1 MVVLDGRVSLVS
13 RLNLILESKKIEFK
27 VKYSLITMDITVT
40 QVYLSRT
47 NLLDILKDQGYNVS
61 NYDHYSLS
69 MIGSMMDNK
78 RLDLQLTHTSGKQ
91 VFIKY
96 HLDTKLVI
104 PTVTCSLF
112 DEVDGELPILKKTDD
127 LIIIAKSD
135 PNDTMIADM
144 NKLWNDSSIYVSVI
158 NIKRLQF
165 NILKHAIVPK
175 HVLLTDE
182 EKTKFFEKYHILS
195 NADLPTMS
203 RYDAVAQVLC
213 MRPGMVCR
221 IHRKSKTAVT
231 TLYYRVCV

>member
-1 MVVLDGRVSLVS
+1 MATYTFMEINP
-13 RLNLILESKKIEFK
+13 LNLEKHEKKIEFK
-27 VKYSLITMDITVT
+27 IKYLSITMDISVT

-47 NLLDILKDQGYNVS
+47 HLLEILKEQGYNVS

-112 DEVDGELPILKKTDD
+112 DEVDGEPPILKKTDD

-165 NILKHAIVPK
+165 NILNHAIVPK
-175 HVLLTDE
+175 HVVLSEE
-182 EKTKFFEKYHILS
+182 EKTKFFEKYHIQS
-195 NADLPTMS
+195 NADLPTIS

>member
-1 MVVLDGRVSLVS
+1 M
-13 RLNLILESKKIEFK
+13 KKIEFK
-27 VKYSLITMDITVT
+27 IKYISITMDITVT

-47 NLLDILKDQGYNVS
+47 NLLEILKDQGYNVS

-69 MIGSMMDNK
+69 MIGSMMENK

-112 DEVDGELPILKKTDD
+112 DEVDGEPPILKKTDD
-127 LIIIAKSD
+127 LIIITKSD

-175 HVLLTDE
+175 HVVLSDE
-182 EKTKFFEKYHILS
+182 EKTQLFQKYHIQS
-195 NADLPTMS
+195 NADLPTIT
-203 RYDAVAQVLC
+203 RYDPVAQVLC
-213 MRPGMVCR
+213 MRPGMVCC
-221 IHRKSKTAVT
+221 IERKSKTAVT

>member
-1 MVVLDGRVSLVS
+1 
-13 RLNLILESKKIEFK
+13 
-27 VKYSLITMDITVT
+27 
-40 QVYLSRT
+40 
-47 NLLDILKDQGYNVS
+47 
-61 NYDHYSLS
+61 
-69 MIGSMMDNK
+69 
-78 RLDLQLTHTSGKQ
+78 
-91 VFIKY
+91 
-96 HLDTKLVI
+96 
-104 PTVTCSLF
+104 
-112 DEVDGELPILKKTDD
+112 LKKSDD

-175 HVLLTDE
+175 HVLLNEE
-182 EKTKFFEKYHILS
+182 EKTAFFQKYHIQS
-195 NADLPTMS
+195 NADLPTIS